1 MTEKMTFCRDK
12 CFTKAVHTIETGVL
26 IIPTPVKMTPCP
38 FRLQLHTLYMGGIL
52 TGKITFCR
60 DKCLTKV
67 VHAMETGVLNI
78 NIKVLGELAELGGG
92 LRRLKN

>member
-1 MTEKMTFCRDK
+1 M
-12 CFTKAVHTIETGVL
+12 
-26 IIPTPVKMTPCP
+26 
-38 FRLQLHTLYMGGIL
+38 
-52 TGKITFCR
+52 TGKITFLR

-78 NIKVLGELAELGGG
+78 NIKFVLGELAELGGG